1 MKKYLPDLLTLSN
14 LMCGVC
20 AAIMALWGLFI
31 EAYCFIMAGA
41 VFDIFDGALARRL
54 GGSSPMGRELDS
66 LSDLVSFGLAP
77 SLMLFCWYYNINCS
91 GEPHF
96 LAFVP
101 LLMVAFTSVRLARF
115 NIYQNGDKEFH
126 GLASPASGI
135 LAASAV
141 GYGHCC
147 SMAGA
152 PGAVN
157 ALLCSAWFIPALSA
171 ALCILLVCSVRMFSA
186 KSKPGVKHILL
197 GASAAAIIILEL
209 LFAPRGLQAA
219 AYAALFTLLLFG
231 CYILISLL
239 PLPSKRD

>member
-1 MKKYLPDLLTLSN
+1 MKKYLPDLLTLLN

-54 GGSSPMGRELDS
+54 GVSSPMGRELDS

-77 SLMLFCWYYNINCS
+77 SLMLFCWYYKINCG
-91 GEPHF
+91 GEPRF
-96 LAFVP
+96 FAFVP

-115 NIYQNGDKEFH
+115 NIYQSGEKEFH

-147 SMAGA
+147 TIAGA
-152 PGAVN
+152 EGTVA
-157 ALLCSAWFIPALSA
+157 ALLGSAWFIPSLSA
-171 ALCILLVCSVRMFSA
+171 ALCILLVCNVSMFSA
-186 KSKPGVKHILL
+186 KSKPGLKHILL
-197 GASAAAIIILEL
+197 GVGAAAILIFEIAA
-209 LFAPRGLQAA
+209 APRGLHPA

-239 PLPSKRD
+239 PLHSRN